1 MICRPFFLSLDIK
14 LGDEPELVFG
24 AVAVETDAASEEEE
38 EQDSLWMTGGDLKG

>member
-24 AVAVETDAASEEEE
+24 AVAAETDAASEEE
-38 EQDSLWMTGGDLKG
+38 EQDSLWMTGGDLRD